1 MLTENEITYL
11 KTLMKKETERWEKK
25 SVLTDLYRH
34 AKYTIRKLTR
44 QLANIDNSQLFRKTH
59 VNPTRDNTLFMV
71 YRAERLYEA
80 TSDAQKIF
88 KFIAQ
93 HIYDTAQFEEVLAA
107 K

>member
-44 QLANIDNSQLFRKTH
+44 QLANIDNS
-59 VNPTRDNTLFMV
+59 
-71 YRAERLYEA
+71 
-80 TSDAQKIF
+80 
-88 KFIAQ
+88 
-93 HIYDTAQFEEVLAA
+93 
-107 K
+107 